1 MHDEIEPFDECVRQH
16 FADPDTGEVDYD
28 FYGPDIHTLR
38 MGYNAAKTEI
48 ARLRQELDASC
59 NAEELRQVREER
71 DRLREL
77 LLRARKFVEDDTLM
91 IAAITRHAPL
101 PPDAQ
106 AIHNSTE
113 YLSEILLREIDS
125 VLPNA

>member
-1 MHDEIEPFDECVRQH
+1 MECRH
-16 FADPDTGEVDYD
+16 CGSFIATMFADTC
-28 FYGPDIHTLR
+28 GPGTPCAERQWTRLVHR
-38 MGYNAAKTEI
+38 KQAEI
-48 ARLRQELDASC
+48 
-59 NAEELRQVREER
+59 
-71 DRLREL
+71 DRLRAL

-106 AIHNSTE
+106 AIHDSTE

-125 VLPNA
+125 VLPNGQAQPRESVG

>member
-1 MHDEIEPFDECVRQH
+1 MKRYTPLTWADVAEDGTPCGGFSMHPL
-16 FADPDTGEVDYD
+16 PDGEWVSYED
-28 FYGPDIHTLR
+28 
-38 MGYNAAKTEI
+38 AQAEI
-48 ARLRQELDASC
+48 AL
-59 NAEELRQVREER
+59 
-71 DRLREL
+71 LREL

-113 YLSEILLREIDS
+113 YLSEILLRDIDS
-125 VLPNA
+125 VLPNAKANGREASR